1 MRKYIVKTDTNY
13 VLIER
18 EDGLRAEAFR
28 KGKQWRNAEG
38 RPLADEDSDW
48 LRQVQV
54 ERKKAGYDRHRAGRR
69 SVVTRSL
76 H

>member
-1 MRKYIVKTDTNY
+1 MRKHLVKTDTNY

-18 EDGLRAEAFR
+18 EDGQRQEAFR
-28 KGKQWRNAEG
+28 KNREWRNAEG

-54 ERKKAGYDRHRAGRR
+54 ERKKAGYDRRR
-69 SVVTRSL
+69 SVVTRLL